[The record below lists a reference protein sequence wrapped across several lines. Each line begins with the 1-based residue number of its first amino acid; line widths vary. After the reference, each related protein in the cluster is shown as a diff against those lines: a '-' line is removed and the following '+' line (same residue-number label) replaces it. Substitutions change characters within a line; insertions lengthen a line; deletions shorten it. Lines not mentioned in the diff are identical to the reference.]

1 MQISRQQHWQFL
13 EDELKAETEEF
24 NKKFLTT
31 AISLLQNSEEM
42 YVGQLVSFRGGE
54 MIVKLAN
61 TRALPRKGEFLECM
75 LLPQQLRN
83 YRNWGELTY
92 RDLYKQRYI
101 STDSVCIWHSAA
113 NDKQFSL
120 VGFNRV
126 SVDFAE
132 AVSEAPGVIL
142 VFAPQRPPIDY
153 SLNLQRL
160 TKDTQSK
167 GVADVLDMN
176 YSGHDWEPIPVK
188 SKDTADFVYNQL
200 NLCDSM
206 ILQGPPGTGKTYMI
220 ASLCAKL
227 CSEGKSVL
235 VTALTN
241 RALMEIADKPAMEK
255 MLNDGK
261 IYKTGLSMDERTEQP
276 KLTALKQVMPIPSA
290 LVLST
295 YYIISGFAADA
306 TLETPFD
313 YVIMDEASQAILA
326 MFAASKK
333 LGKKNLWVGDIK
345 RLSPIVQLN
354 KDRIR
359 ICKYQNL
366 VDGLKVLADNS
377 SLPIYQLTNTFRFG
391 KRGAS
396 YTGIFYN
403 NTLQS
408 RRDVPAFIIQ
418 SLRKILHDDG
428 GPTLVYT
435 DMESGNSSPEF
446 AIMLAA
452 YIVNCIHEESRKTN
466 IAVLSCMRK
475 STRDLQKAIVQN
487 VGSYPN
493 ILVDTV
499 ARIQGLTTDIAI
511 FFIPNVSYIRTADA
525 HLFNVATS
533 RAKDHSII
541 IADKNILEYPTIKS
555 DVRAYLTKL
564 SKERSIY
571 IPSQNVRN
579 ETKFIKQILG
589 IE

>member
-255 MLNDGK
+255 MLND
-261 IYKTGLSMDERTEQP
+261 
-276 KLTALKQVMPIPSA
+276 
-290 LVLST
+290 
-295 YYIISGFAADA
+295 
-306 TLETPFD
+306 
-313 YVIMDEASQAILA
+313 
-326 MFAASKK
+326 
-333 LGKKNLWVGDIK
+333 
-345 RLSPIVQLN
+345 
-354 KDRIR
+354 
-359 ICKYQNL
+359 
-366 VDGLKVLADNS
+366 
-377 SLPIYQLTNTFRFG
+377 
-391 KRGAS
+391 
-396 YTGIFYN
+396 
-403 NTLQS
+403 
-408 RRDVPAFIIQ
+408 
-418 SLRKILHDDG
+418 
-428 GPTLVYT
+428 
-435 DMESGNSSPEF
+435 
-446 AIMLAA
+446 
-452 YIVNCIHEESRKTN
+452 
-466 IAVLSCMRK
+466 
-475 STRDLQKAIVQN
+475 
-487 VGSYPN
+487 
-493 ILVDTV
+493 
-499 ARIQGLTTDIAI
+499 
-511 FFIPNVSYIRTADA
+511 
-525 HLFNVATS
+525 
-533 RAKDHSII
+533 
-541 IADKNILEYPTIKS
+541 
-555 DVRAYLTKL
+555 
-564 SKERSIY
+564 
-571 IPSQNVRN
+571 
-579 ETKFIKQILG
+579 
-589 IE
+589 